1 MNTIPTSTSE
11 IHADVLIAEIGSTT
25 TVVTAFGGLEDG
37 VPYVLAQG
45 KSFTTVTEGDVG
57 KGLQAA
63 TRDLE
68 AQVARAS
75 GRGAAKLTWDHM
87 LATSSAA
94 GGLRMTVHGL
104 VYDMTVRA
112 AKEAALGAGAIVK
125 LVTAGKLT
133 EFDLKKVRDIRPNIV
148 LLAGGVDYGE
158 KETAVHNARAL
169 AALCLDVPVIYAG
182 NVAAREEVADAFS
195 GSGTQL
201 VVVDNVYPGIDRL
214 NVEPARKVIQEVFER
229 HITGAPG
236 MARIREMVDLDI
248 IPTPGAVMEAAKRL
262 YDAIGDLVVVDIG
275 GATTDVHSVTEG
287 TEEIRKYLVHPEPT
301 AKRTVEGDLG
311 VFVNARHVADM
322 IGIEQLSRE
331 LGFDAGQALED
342 LSPLPEKGRQV
353 ALVKRLA
360 AYATSTAL
368 ARHAGEIRDS
378 FGPAGRFK
386 VAYGRDLTG
395 VRWVI
400 GTGGVFTRLPGGA
413 EILRLAMAP
422 GRTGRLLP
430 PATARALV
438 DSKYIMAACG
448 VLARRYP
455 KQAVSLLRESLDV

>member
-1 MNTIPTSTSE
+1 MLTSAARE
-11 IHADVLIAEIGSTT
+11 VHADVLVAEIGSTT
-25 TVVTAFGGLEDG
+25 TFVTAFGGLEDG
-37 VPYVLAQG
+37 VPHVIGQG
-45 KSFTTVTEGDVG
+45 KSFTTVAEGDVA
-57 KGLQAA
+57 KGLEAA
-63 TRDLE
+63 ARDLE
-68 AQVARAS
+68 THIARAS
-75 GRGAAKLTWDHM
+75 GGGPVKLKWAHM

-125 LVTAGKLT
+125 LVTAGRLS
-133 EFDLKKVRDIRPNIV
+133 EFDLRKVRDIRPNIV

-158 KETAVHNARAL
+158 KQTAVHNARAL
-169 AALCLDVPVIYAG
+169 ASLGLDVPVIYAG
-182 NVAAREEVADAFS
+182 NVAARDEVADAFS
-195 GSGTQL
+195 GSGTPL
-201 VVVDNVYPGIDRL
+201 VMVDNVYPGIDRL

-229 HITGAPG
+229 NITGAPG

-248 IPTPGAVMEAAKRL
+248 IPTPGAVMEAAKLL
-262 YDAIGDLVVVDIG
+262 YKAIGDLVVIDIG

-287 TEEIRKYLVHPEPT
+287 TEEIRKYLVHPEPI

-322 IGIEQLSRE
+322 IGIEQLTEE
-331 LGFDAGQALED
+331 LGFDARQVLEE
-342 LSPLPEKGRQV
+342 LSPIPEEERQV

-395 VRWVI
+395 VKWVI

-413 EILRLAMAP
+413 EILKLAVAP
-422 GRTGRLLP
+422 ERTGKLLP
-430 PATARALV
+430 PATARTLV
-438 DSKYIMAACG
+438 DSQYIMAACG
-448 VLARRYP
+448 VLGRRYP
-455 KQAVSLLRESLDV
+455 EQALRLLRESLHV